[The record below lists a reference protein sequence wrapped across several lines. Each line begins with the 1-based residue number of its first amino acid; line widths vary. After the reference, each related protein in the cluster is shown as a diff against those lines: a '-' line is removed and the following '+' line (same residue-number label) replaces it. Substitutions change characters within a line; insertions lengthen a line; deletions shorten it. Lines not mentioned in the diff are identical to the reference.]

1 MGNGYV
7 LKISMLFQYLIKQY
21 KGQWEYKELTQFSFE
36 DGCDELEIDLAD
48 HEFGNEARIHLLS
61 EMRVIMTI
69 IIYLYL
75 CVAITCIYHSHAL
88 MLSSSY
94 HLPILLLFI
103 AFQYKRIIGEL
114 LASYFLNPSCAQP
127 QFQVIVQNSIYIYH
141 NIHT

>member
-1 MGNGYV
+1 
-7 LKISMLFQYLIKQY
+7 MLFQYLIKQY

-48 HEFGNEARIHLLS
+48 HEFGNAARIHLLS
-61 EMRVIMTI
+61 KMRVIMTI

-75 CVAITCIYHSHAL
+75 CVAITCICHSHAL

-94 HLPILLLFI
+94 HLPILSLLLLFI
-103 AFQYKRIIGEL
+103 AFQYDRIIGEL
-114 LASYFLNPSCAQP
+114 LASYFVNPSCTQP
-127 QFQVIVQNSIYIYH
+127 QIQVIVQHSVYIYH